1 MHVADAADAVDAA
14 GPAPPPA
21 RWARVRS
28 LVAGLDPGSFAFV
41 MATGV
46 VSTAL
51 STHGA
56 RSASAALLGLG
67 LAAYAV
73 LLVAYAWRALAA
85 GGRFAADLAGPR
97 GFAFL
102 TVAAASDV
110 LAARLVL
117 QGWAAPAAVLLALGT
132 AAWLGFGYGVPLTL
146 VAGRGGRGA
155 LAPGQVNGTWFI
167 WVVGTQSVAVA
178 AAPLAALAP
187 GPGRALGG
195 LAAVCWGIGLVQY
208 LLVAALGLARLLLW
222 PVAPAELIP
231 AYWVFMGAAAIGV
244 LAGARL
250 LELPAADRT
259 LPSGLVAGVAL
270 VLWSFCSWLIPLL
283 LALGFWRHVVRR
295 VPLRYQTGLWSM
307 VFPLAMYGVAGR
319 ELGRVTGTRWLEVL
333 GGAES
338 WVACGVWAA
347 VFAGMLAAGAGA
359 LRPGRHRPAGPAAGG

>member
-1 MHVADAADAVDAA
+1 MDVADPAARR
-14 GPAPPPA
+14 G
-21 RWARVRS
+21 RLCS

-51 STHGA
+51 AAHGA
-56 RSASAALLGLG
+56 HGASAVLLGLDI
-67 LAAYAV
+67 AAYAV
-73 LLVAYAWRALAA
+73 LLVAYAWRAVAA
-85 GGRFAADLAGPR
+85 RGRFAADLAGPR

-132 AAWLGFGYGVPLTL
+132 AAWLGFGYGVPLAL
-146 VAGRGGRGA
+146 VTGRDPVA
-155 LAPGQVNGTWFI
+155 EAPGQINGTWFI

-178 AAPLAALAP
+178 AAPLAVLAP
-187 GPGRALGG
+187 GQGRALAA
-195 LAAVCWGIGLVQY
+195 LASVCWAIGLVQY
-208 LLVAALGLARLLLW
+208 LLVAALGLARLLVW

-244 LAGARL
+244 LAAARL
-250 LELPAADRT
+250 LELPAADRL
-259 LPSGLVAGVAL
+259 LPSGLVAGTAL
-270 VLWSFCSWLIPLL
+270 VLWSFCTWLIPLL
-283 LALGFWRHVVRR
+283 LALGVWRHVVRR

-319 ELGRVTGTRWLEVL
+319 ELGRVTGTGWLEAL
-333 GGAES
+333 GGVES

-347 VFAGMLAAGAGA
+347 VFAGLLAAGAGA
-359 LRPGRHRPAGPAAGG
+359 LRPGRR